1 MINVLKNLFNIVF
14 LFPSAQGPLCSY
26 CPLVLGTSFILS
38 VPVYILSIL
47 QAPFTLISID
57 FSISLPISP
66 SLSLCLV
73 WIDFPMLELVI
84 VHSVHVCVSPL
95 PLCSSILDV
104 VGLRLHE
111 KWILMGGLKWWNYEC
126 RGNTFLTCNT
136 QIYEGSTW
144 RVSPATYLI
153 HLNIWVLI
161 FENPKYTV
169 YDIFSL
175 FYKNLLV
182 NQWLM

>member
-14 LFPSAQGPLCSY
+14 LFPSAQGPLWSY

-73 WIDFPMLELVI
+73 WLDFPMLELVI

-104 VGLRLHE
+104 VGSGYT
-111 KWILMGGLKWWNYEC
+111 KNGYWWVALNDGTMNARKYFSYLQHPNLWGEYME
-126 RGNTFLTCNT
+126 GVTCNLPDT
-136 QIYEGSTW
+136 S
-144 RVSPATYLI
+144 
-153 HLNIWVLI
+153 
-161 FENPKYTV
+161 
-169 YDIFSL
+169 
-175 FYKNLLV
+175 
-182 NQWLM
+182 